1 MVNNNNNNR
10 YRCLPNSN
18 HDNVA
23 EEDND
28 DIGDNDDEYHHHHH
42 ELPDSKLSNDPFIN
56 NVDDDNSNNRGEQ
69 RRRRQSE
76 RPPESNH
83 SNRSGQTIS
92 NNDNSSSSID
102 NNRYHHSHNMYG
114 MKLRSNKIIGTTKN
128 SATTTVII
136 SDESNNVEHLK
147 NQQSNEESESNS
159 FSKTIINSTIND
171 GMITIDDNLSC
182 DNDGNDDG
190 DGKVNEE
197 IPKSSSSKNSF
208 ECLENNPCKRKEQ
221 QTTTQEYSNQNKRR
235 RLRRPIWDSTTNS
248 SNHQHEQQQQ
258 SSNDF
263 YVNHSEQQQQQII
276 DENIDHHHHQRITT
290 SPMNICQ
297 SSNDSDSGCMSS
309 SCYGESIQSPSTP
322 PPLPSLSSQQLST
335 MESLNSDNDDGGT
348 LSSSQQQQQQRQR
361 TPPSTYDPN
370 GFGVIE
376 DQPEQNV
383 NECREQDDE
392 PNKIFVGG
400 LPWDTTEY
408 DLEYYFSHFGKVTE
422 INIKYDPMSCLTRGF
437 CFVTF
442 QSEDIVRQILR
453 KPVHIIKGKIIELK
467 RAKYRPIC
475 KKIFVGG
482 LDPLITEQD
491 IRTYFSQYGT
501 VIAIE
506 SPKDKIRNRKREFC
520 FIVFDSEM
528 AVDRACFYPRQ
539 FIINRI
545 CDVKKAQPQPICYQ
559 QKRMAASAGLD
570 QTLSTAHLTKILLN
584 DNGRVAAA
592 SNQADNITTTNAT
605 NSLSNQLNPV
615 LATPLGGTILYF
627 QPFHSARIQQQAS
640 ATSNS
645 FNSQFRPIT
654 TTTTNNRLPQT
665 PTTTTMPFN
674 IPYGQNHSSGLYSP
688 LYASIT
694 SPHIAY
700 PQHPG
705 LIATGTAV
713 ANGSHANHSPS
724 TNSLID
730 PNNIA
735 DYYLNYYA
743 QTAAFYAQQQQQH
756 QNNIESFAT
765 RLPANPS
772 TTMAFISSSSSSSSS
787 SSLSSNTS
795 STIAESTIINE
806 SNTKSSSST
815 SNNIQHYKSCFHHT
829 NPIIGKPLSST
840 LPYSTNPIM
849 LAASFPTRI
858 ASYPPPP
865 PPPHPL
871 IFDGTT
877 NPSNNLSIIDQN

>member
-1 MVNNNNNNR
+1 
-10 YRCLPNSN
+10 
-18 HDNVA
+18 
-23 EEDND
+23 
-28 DIGDNDDEYHHHHH
+28 
-42 ELPDSKLSNDPFIN
+42 
-56 NVDDDNSNNRGEQ
+56 
-69 RRRRQSE
+69 
-76 RPPESNH
+76 
-83 SNRSGQTIS
+83 
-92 NNDNSSSSID
+92 
-102 NNRYHHSHNMYG
+102 
-114 MKLRSNKIIGTTKN
+114 
-128 SATTTVII
+128 
-136 SDESNNVEHLK
+136 
-147 NQQSNEESESNS
+147 
-159 FSKTIINSTIND
+159 
-171 GMITIDDNLSC
+171 
-182 DNDGNDDG
+182 
-190 DGKVNEE
+190 
-197 IPKSSSSKNSF
+197 
-208 ECLENNPCKRKEQ
+208 
-221 QTTTQEYSNQNKRR
+221 
-235 RLRRPIWDSTTNS
+235 
-248 SNHQHEQQQQ
+248 
-258 SSNDF
+258 
-263 YVNHSEQQQQQII
+263 
-276 DENIDHHHHQRITT
+276 
-290 SPMNICQ
+290 
-297 SSNDSDSGCMSS
+297 
-309 SCYGESIQSPSTP
+309 
-322 PPLPSLSSQQLST
+322 
-335 MESLNSDNDDGGT
+335 
-348 LSSSQQQQQQRQR
+348 
-361 TPPSTYDPN
+361 
-370 GFGVIE
+370 
-376 DQPEQNV
+376 
-383 NECREQDDE
+383 
-392 PNKIFVGG
+392 
-400 LPWDTTEY
+400 
-408 DLEYYFSHFGKVTE
+408 
-422 INIKYDPMSCLTRGF
+422 
-437 CFVTF
+437 
-442 QSEDIVRQILR
+442 
-453 KPVHIIKGKIIELK
+453 
-467 RAKYRPIC
+467 
-475 KKIFVGG
+475 
-482 LDPLITEQD
+482 
-491 IRTYFSQYGT
+491 
-501 VIAIE
+501 
-506 SPKDKIRNRKREFC
+506 
-520 FIVFDSEM
+520 M

-605 NSLSNQLNPV
+605 NSLSNPLNPV
-615 LATPLGGTILYF
+615 LGTPIGGTILYF

-700 PQHPG
+700 PSHPG

-713 ANGSHANHSPS
+713 ANGIATAAAAANHPPS

-743 QTAAFYAQQQQQH
+743 QTAAYYAQQQQQH

-806 SNTKSSSST
+806 SNTKSSSSST
-815 SNNIQHYKSCFHHT
+815 SNNIQHYKSCLHHT

-840 LPYSTNPIM
+840 LAYSTNPMM

-865 PPPHPL
+865 PPPL
-871 IFDGTT
+871 IYDGTT